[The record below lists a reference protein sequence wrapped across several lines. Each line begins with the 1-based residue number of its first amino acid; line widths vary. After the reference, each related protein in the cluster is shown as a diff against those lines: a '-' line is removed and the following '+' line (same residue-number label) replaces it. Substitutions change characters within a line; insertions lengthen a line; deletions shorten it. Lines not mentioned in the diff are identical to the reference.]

1 MNNKLLVLS
10 AILAS
15 VILSGCATNNK
26 LYDYGDYTEAYYDS
40 KKEPTEENVIA
51 WKEELES
58 IRNDSMEDKNR
69 VPPGISANLGYLSLQ
84 QQNYA
89 KAIEYFSY
97 EKSIYPESAMFMKR
111 LIQKAEKLQSQG
123 NK

>member
-1 MNNKLLVLS
+1 MRNKLLVLS
-10 AILAS
+10 AVVTAL
-15 VILSGCATNNK
+15 ILSGCATNDK
-26 LYDYGDYTEAYYDS
+26 LYDYGDYTETYYDL
-40 KKEPTEENVIA
+40 KKETTEENIVE

-58 IRNDSMEDKNR
+58 IRNDSQDDKKR

-97 EKSIYPESAMFMKR
+97 EKSIYPESTAFMNR

-123 NK
+123 KK